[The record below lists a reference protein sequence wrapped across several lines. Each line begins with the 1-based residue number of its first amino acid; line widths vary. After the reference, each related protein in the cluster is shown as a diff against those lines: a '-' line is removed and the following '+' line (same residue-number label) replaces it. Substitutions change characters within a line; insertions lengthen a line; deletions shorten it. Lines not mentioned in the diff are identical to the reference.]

1 MAQSFAFS
9 NDQDRRGDLEVC
21 RATLGGTG
29 DDQRSPTR
37 AKRARRRLTRRI
49 VVVIVMGRDIMG
61 ESASVKERLPQS
73 TSQPSDLTFQATHW
87 RFVPMGGTMGYDAEA
102 PA

>member
-9 NDQDRRGDLEVC
+9 NDEDRRGDLEVC

-37 AKRARRRLTRRI
+37 AKRARRRISRRI
-49 VVVIVMGRDIMG
+49 VVVIVMAGHIMG
-61 ESASVKERLPQS
+61 QKAEVKE
-73 TSQPSDLTFQATHW
+73 
-87 RFVPMGGTMGYDAEA
+87 
-102 PA
+102 

>member
-9 NDQDRRGDLEVC
+9 NDEDRRGDLEVC

-37 AKRARRRLTRRI
+37 AEWARRRLSRRM
-49 VVVIVMGRDIMG
+49 VVVIVMGGDIEARRAG
-61 ESASVKERLPQS
+61 VKEGLSPNYSKSPKPAQRSNPR
-73 TSQPSDLTFQATHW
+73 W
-87 RFVPMGGTMGYDAEA
+87 RFVPMGGTIGHDAEA
-102 PA
+102 